1 MMNEVMAEALADA
14 TVTTIFQIAGLANIC
29 ALGLLVRGMIKGEV

>member
-1 MMNEVMAEALADA
+1 MITEALMDA
-14 TVTTIFQIAGLANIC
+14 TVTTIFWIVGLANIC

>member
-14 TVTTIFQIAGLANIC
+14 TVTTIFWIVVIANIA
-29 ALGLLVRGMIKGEV
+29 ALGLLIYGMIRGEV

>member
-1 MMNEVMAEALADA
+1 MITEALMDA
-14 TVTTIFQIAGLANIC
+14 TVTTIFQIAGMANIC

>member
-1 MMNEVMAEALADA
+1 MMNEVMAEALANA
-14 TVTTIFQIAGLANIC
+14 TVMTIFWVVGLANIY

>member
-14 TVTTIFQIAGLANIC
+14 TVTTIFWIVWLANVLT
-29 ALGLLVRGMIKGEV
+29 LGFLVYGMIKGEV